1 MPRTAH
7 RVAPVLA
14 SLLIAALAAPAWG
27 QREDAASVAAQAE
40 ARARERDALRM
51 DARTAAAEV
60 EKLRARLIDLSRSQA
75 ADEATAQ
82 AQRARFAALTAQ
94 EQSLTARMNRERGRQ
109 GRLLGALQSF
119 SRRPPPALLVSPR
132 AANDAVRAA
141 ILMRA
146 VTPELQRRAS
156 ALQRELDAV
165 ARVRRQAALAG
176 SALFL
181 TESELAEQR
190 AETEQL
196 IAEKTALERRLTT
209 GGEAAAREAAQL
221 ARRAESL
228 GGLVGDLSNRS
239 AVPTVVP
246 PRALAAPV
254 KGQLVRRYGQPA
266 RAGRS
271 NGMAWRA
278 GPSAQVLS
286 PAAGSVEYAGPLKG
300 WGGVVIIRLDGGY
313 RVVLAGMDRVAD
325 LAGRRVAPG
334 EPVGRMA
341 AANDGPHDL
350 YMEVRRE
357 GAAVDPSAW
366 LDARP

>member
-1 MPRTAH
+1 MR

-27 QREDAASVAAQAE
+27 QREDAGAVAAQAQ
-40 ARARERDALRM
+40 ARARERDALRL
-51 DARTAAAEV
+51 DARAAAREV
-60 EKLRARLIDLSRSQA
+60 EKLRARLIDLARTQA
-75 ADEATAQ
+75 ADEGTALV
-82 AQRARFAALTAQ
+82 QRARLAELNAREQALTAQ
-94 EQSLTARMNRERGRQ
+94 MNRERERQ
-109 GRLLGALQSF
+109 GRLLGALQSY

-132 AANDAVRAA
+132 SANDAVRAA

-146 VTPELQRRAS
+146 VTPELRRRAA
-156 ALQRELDAV
+156 ALQERLDAIT
-165 ARVRRQAALAG
+165 RVRRDAALAG

-190 AETEQL
+190 AQTEQL

-209 GGEAAAREAAQL
+209 GAEAAAREAAVL

-228 GGLVGDLSNRS
+228 GALVGGLADRTAAPSI
-239 AVPTVVP
+239 AP
-246 PRALAAPV
+246 PRALASPV
-254 KGQLVRRYGQPA
+254 RGELVRRFGQPDG
-266 RAGRS
+266 AGRS
-271 NGMAWRA
+271 AGLAWRTE
-278 GPSAQVLS
+278 PSAQVLA

-325 LAGRRVAPG
+325 LSGRRVAPG
-334 EPVGRMA
+334 EPVGRMTG
-341 AANDGPHDL
+341 DRTLPRDL

-357 GAAVDPSAW
+357 GAAVDPAVW
-366 LDARP
+366 LDAGAQG